1 MQKGG
6 AVVAG
11 GDKYNHKWEL
21 GIIGL
26 LTKNN
31 LQDASKVA
39 GVSMNTLLRWL
50 QQDEFK
56 EQYKQA
62 KQETLKQAISQL
74 QVATTEAVATLR
86 DIVKDAEVNPSVRV
100 SACKAIL
107 DGAMKSAELQDLEER
122 LTKLEKKKAV

>member
-1 MQKGG
+1 M
-6 AVVAG
+6 AG
-11 GDKYNHKWEL
+11 DDKYNHKWEL
-21 GIIGL
+21 GIVRL

-31 LQDASKVA
+31 LQDASQVA

-62 KQETLKQAISQL
+62 KQETLRQAISQL

-86 DIVKDAEVNPSVRV
+86 DIVKDTEVNPSVRV

-122 LTKLEKKKAV
+122 LVKLEKKKAV

>member
-1 MQKGG
+1 M
-6 AVVAG
+6 AG

-21 GIIGL
+21 GIVGL

-31 LQDASKVA
+31 LQDASMVA

-50 QQDEFK
+50 QQEEFK

-74 QVATTEAVATLR
+74 QSSACEAVSILR
-86 DIVKDAEVNPSVRV
+86 EIARDSEVNASSRV
-100 SACKAIL
+100 SACKIIL
-107 DGAMKSAELQDLEER
+107 DTALKATELEDLDAR
-122 LTKLEKKKAV
+122 LVKLEKKGVA

>member
-1 MQKGG
+1 M
-6 AVVAG
+6 AG

-21 GIIGL
+21 GIVGL

-31 LQDASKVA
+31 LQDASQVA

-62 KQETLKQAISQL
+62 KQETLRQAISQL

-122 LTKLEKKKAV
+122 LVKLEKKKAV

>member
-1 MQKGG
+1 M
-6 AVVAG
+6 AG

-21 GIIGL
+21 GIVGL

-31 LQDASKVA
+31 LQDASQVA

-62 KQETLKQAISQL
+62 KQETLRQAISQL

-86 DIVKDAEVNPSVRV
+86 DIVKDTEVNPSVRV

-122 LTKLEKKKAV
+122 LVKLEKKKAV